1 MAVVIRCHQINNNI
15 FLIRYIL
22 WLVILLVNVSLFAG
36 CGESD
41 DLQKNLPAEEALPVS
56 IIQVRPTSVPIF
68 AETVAQTEGAKETEI
83 RPRVGGI
90 LLERLYHEGASVAT
104 DQPLFQIDPVPFENA
119 LAEAQAQYQ
128 EQRVR
133 VERTRREE
141 HRMQQLIAKNFVSQR
156 AYDAAIADHAVE
168 KAALMSAKTRVERAE
183 LNLSY
188 TKVTAPVAG
197 VSGRSQFSEGALVSA
212 NTSLLTTIVQLSP
225 IWVRFSLSDNEL
237 GRFGGQLTE
246 KNVRYVTLILAD
258 GTEYPHQGK
267 VNFAASQIDPSL
279 GTQQLRATFENTNQQ
294 LLPGQFVRVR
304 VAAVESHQLFI
315 LPQVAVLTSDEGRY
329 VYVVNEKNKTTKRL
343 IETGDWIGN
352 DWVILKGLNSGD
364 RVIVDNI
371 IKLRPEIAVAPKLS
385 QVNISNQ

>member
-15 FLIRYIL
+15 FLTRYIL
-22 WLVILLVNVSLFAG
+22 WLVILLVNGIVLAG
-36 CGESD
+36 CGKND
-41 DLQKNLPAEEALPVS
+41 DLQKNLPEEEALPVS
-56 IIQVRPTSVPIF
+56 IIQVRPTSVPVF

-90 LLERLYHEGASVAT
+90 LLKRLYHEGAPVAI

-141 HRMQQLIAKNFVSQR
+141 HRMQQLITKNFVSQR

-197 VSGRSQFSEGALVSA
+197 ASGRSQFSEGALVSA

-237 GRFGGQLTE
+237 VRFGGQLTE

-258 GTEYPHQGK
+258 GTEYPHQGT

-304 VAAVESHQLFI
+304 VAAVESHQLFV

-329 VYVVNEKNKTTKRL
+329 VYVVNEENKTTKRL

-385 QVNISNQ
+385 QANLSNQ